1 MNPNWKYVEFEKAVE
16 ICDNLR
22 KPVNSK
28 ERATRIDGKRE
39 DELYPY
45 YGATGQVGYIDDYI
59 SDGEYVLLGEDGAP
73 FLNPFAEKA
82 YLITGK
88 TWVNNHAHVLKSKT
102 NNKFLRFYLNSINYR
117 DYVSG
122 TTRLKLTQGQ
132 MKHILVP
139 IPSEEEQEKIVLK
152 LEEVFSQID
161 EGIRTLTVALEQL
174 KIYRNS
180 VLNEA
185 FLGNFTKGKHIKTD
199 SFCREASKEEKKKLP
214 LIPNEWRYI
223 ALANLGDLGRGK
235 SKHRPRNDS
244 RLFDDGKYPFLQTS
258 EVKAAT
264 KYITDYSKM
273 YGEFGLQQSKLW
285 KAGTLCI
292 TIAAN
297 IAETAFLGIDACF
310 PDSVVGY
317 TPSEKMNPWYV
328 KYFIESQKLRLWAFA
343 PATAQ
348 KNINLDTLEKL
359 IIPYCD
365 IEEQNEIVAEIEN
378 RMSVCDS
385 IEKTIEDALLQA
397 EALRYSTLMKAFEG
411 GLA

>member
-174 KIYRNS
+174 
-180 VLNEA
+180 
-185 FLGNFTKGKHIKTD
+185 
-199 SFCREASKEEKKKLP
+199 
-214 LIPNEWRYI
+214 
-223 ALANLGDLGRGK
+223 
-235 SKHRPRNDS
+235 
-244 RLFDDGKYPFLQTS
+244 
-258 EVKAAT
+258 
-264 KYITDYSKM
+264 
-273 YGEFGLQQSKLW
+273 
-285 KAGTLCI
+285 
-292 TIAAN
+292 
-297 IAETAFLGIDACF
+297 
-310 PDSVVGY
+310 
-317 TPSEKMNPWYV
+317 
-328 KYFIESQKLRLWAFA
+328 
-343 PATAQ
+343 
-348 KNINLDTLEKL
+348 
-359 IIPYCD
+359 
-365 IEEQNEIVAEIEN
+365 EI
-378 RMSVCDS
+378 
-385 IEKTIEDALLQA
+385 
-397 EALRYSTLMKAFEG
+397 
-411 GLA
+411 